1 MKCCIRKCIVMF
13 LCFFILFV
21 MTACEKGV
29 IKVSEATTGMGT
41 VVQKTVYVKE
51 EENGKEV
58 LAQISS
64 YLQTYEEE
72 LLSWRESDSEI
83 ARINASAGAEQ
94 GYEVQS
100 EKLFEYLQTVWEVSE
115 QSEGALDVTV
125 GTITRAWNIDEWA
138 TGDDELFQI
147 PKEEELEALLQNVG
161 YQKVLI
167 EGGRVYLPAQ
177 MSLDLGAVGKGIVC
191 DKIGEYL
198 NSQDTVTGAVVTVG
212 GSVVTYGT
220 KPDGGTW
227 NIAIVHPRE
236 EGTYLGKVSVQGEF
250 YIATSGDYERYVEK
264 DGIRYHHIMN
274 PLTGYPADSD
284 VCSVTI
290 VSKSGL
296 LSDALSTACF
306 VLGCEEGLRLA
317 EEFGAEAL
325 VVTKDLEIVM
335 TRGMESIFISE

>member
-1 MKCCIRKCIVMF
+1 MKRYKRKYIVVFVCGLIFF
-13 LCFFILFV
+13 L
-21 MTACEKGV
+21 MTGCAKGV
-29 IKVSEATTGMGT
+29 IQVSEATTGMGT
-41 VVQKTVYVKE
+41 VVQKTVYVTE
-51 EENGKEV
+51 EEAGKDILKEMNSV
-58 LAQISS
+58 LQM
-64 YLQTYEEE
+64 YETE

-83 ARINASAGAEQ
+83 AKINASAGTEQ

-100 EKLFEYLQTVWEVSE
+100 SELWSELQMIWEVSE
-115 QSEGALDVTV
+115 KSGGTLDVTV
-125 GTITRAWNIDEWA
+125 GRVTGAWNIDEGA
-138 TGDDELFQI
+138 TLDEELFQI
-147 PKEEELEALLQNVG
+147 PEKEELEALLQNVG

-167 EGGRVYLPAQ
+167 EEGRVVLPSQ

-198 NSQDTVTGAVVTVG
+198 NTQDTVTGAVITVG

-227 NIAIVHPRE
+227 NIAIVHPRK
-236 EGTYLGKVSVQGEF
+236 EGAYLGQISLRGEY
-250 YIATSGDYERYVEK
+250 YIATSGDYERYVER

-274 PLTGYPADSD
+274 PLTGYPADSG

-290 VSKSGL
+290 VSDSGL

-306 VLGCEEGLRLA
+306 VLGVQEGIKLV

-325 VVTKDLEIVM
+325 FVTRDMEIIM
-335 TRGMESIFISE
+335 TEGMQKLFISQ